1 MNSAHG
7 GRGNVDGVLQ
17 HAGNRAIVFRSD
29 EYHAVGRLDPVAK
42 GEPFGGRVGLEV
54 LVEEPELM
62 QRHNLEFQRIR
73 RQFGHG
79 IGDLERK
86 RLLAETANDDE
97 RAVRGLS

>member
-1 MNSAHG
+1 MAFFSTPG
-7 GRGNVDGVLQ
+7 IEQLYSGVT
-17 HAGNRAIVFRSD
+17 NTTPSD
-29 EYHAVGRLDPVAK
+29 
-42 GEPFGGRVGLEV
+42 GGRVDLEV

-86 RLLAETANDDE
+86 RLLAEAANDDE